1 MKEDCM
7 QLQTVRYRQELY
19 ACCVAFRRT
28 RGSVRWLVTIAACC
42 VSFLST
48 AHADVVNKTSIAHQR
63 SEATALRIFGAVIVL
78 AALTFAQNPLK
89 RSDPFAGRFEG
100 DQVALALTGANG
112 QYTGTLTIQGQAF
125 PITARV
131 AGATANGVMQ
141 AGSGSFPFT
150 LAPTANGLKLASEG
164 SEYMLERH
172 SAPGGPGQ
180 AVSGPVKSGNS
191 VVGYWRN
198 AQGHARFN
206 ADGTGEV
213 DGENGRYEIHGN
225 QMTLIGPRGQIS
237 LVFEVRGDILTLTI
251 NGALVTLNRVR
262 EEAGSGGVRQEL
274 VGKWCWISMVS
285 AQHGASTSN
294 RCFTL
299 NANGTYQYYGE
310 SDSYNP
316 YGGATSQS
324 SDSGTWTATETT
336 LTTHSP
342 AKGAQVFTLEKR
354 NHPKNGDPML
364 VVNGQPFVTYFQ
376 KTPW

>member
-1 MKEDCM
+1 MRKNIEFQKLHGRCNGFLDS
-7 QLQTVRYRQELY
+7 RAR
-19 ACCVAFRRT
+19 
-28 RGSVRWLVTIAACC
+28 VRWLVAIMACC
-42 VSFLST
+42 ASFPSIAHAGVVSKTST
-48 AHADVVNKTSIAHQR
+48 AHQR
-63 SEATALRIFGAVIVL
+63 TDATALRIFGAMLVL
-78 AALTFAQNPLK
+78 TVLSFAQNPLK
-89 RSDPFAGRFEG
+89 RSDPFTGKFEG
-100 DQVALALTGANG
+100 DQVALELTGANG
-112 QYTGTLTIQGQAF
+112 QYTGTMTIQGQTF
-125 PITARV
+125 PATARA
-131 AGATANGVMQ
+131 AGATANGMVQ
-141 AGSGSFPFT
+141 AGGRNFPFT

-164 SEYMLERH
+164 SEYLLEKH
-172 SAPGGPGQ
+172 SAEGATGQ
-180 AVSGPVKSGNS
+180 AVSSPVKSGNGI
-191 VVGYWRN
+191 VGFWRN

-237 LVFEVRGDILTLTI
+237 LAFEVRGDVLTLTV

-262 EEAGSGGVRQEL
+262 EEAGPGGIRQEL
-274 VGKWCWISMVS
+274 VGKWCWISMVN

-299 NANGTYQYYGE
+299 DANGTYQYYGE

-336 LTTHSP
+336 LTTHSS
-342 AKGAQVFTLEKR
+342 AKGTQVFTLEKR

-364 VVNGQPFVTYFQ
+364 VVNGQPFVTYYQ